1 LGIKSRKEARAE
13 LTAAFARGLIPS
25 VGLFIYFSNSNL
37 ERSAHIKAEGGA
49 KGSGTAGI
57 LGRVQCFSDKWIL
70 AQKLRIPT
78 IQFEN
83 YMKLKKEDQTVDT
96 SFLLRRG
103 NKIPM
108 EGVTETE
115 FEAETEGR
123 TIQRLPHPVNHPINN
138 HQTQTLLQMPT
149 RFC

>member
-1 LGIKSRKEARAE
+1 MGIKSRKEARAE

-57 LGRVQCFSDKWIL
+57 LGRVQCFTDKWIL

-78 IQFEN
+78 IQFAK
-83 YMKLKKEDQTVDT
+83 YMKLKKKEDQSLDT
-96 SFLLRRG
+96 SFLLMG
-103 NKIPM
+103 TK
-108 EGVTETE
+108 
-115 FEAETEGR
+115 
-123 TIQRLPHPVNHPINN
+123 
-138 HQTQTLLQMPT
+138 
-149 RFC
+149 